1 MLIVKT
7 RHKRR
12 IGETSRKENAMNFSV
27 TCSMLMSKSKR
38 GKSCLTATNTGY
50 SNRPTAHIRGRAALR
65 LPVRRRRCAFK
76 QHPRPTPRFF
86 PPPPTAPPK
95 RYSDSEEF
103 VSPSISIIYPRFA
116 PTKLRLV
123 LIEDL

>member
-50 SNRPTAHIRGRAALR
+50 TAHSFSQRNRPTAHIRGRAALR
-65 LPVRRRRCAFK
+65 LPADAVAVPSRNTRGPLLPTPT
-76 QHPRPTPRFF
+76 HRPT
-86 PPPPTAPPK
+86 
-95 RYSDSEEF
+95 
-103 VSPSISIIYPRFA
+103 
-116 PTKLRLV
+116 
-123 LIEDL
+123 